1 MFSLQC
7 SGLSVPP
14 SRPERV
20 EGRSNFP
27 FLLKQLTSCFKTCLA
42 PGPRYGEGPGG
53 GIGRQIFSSGLARSR
68 FVVSLRFEDLR
79 SLESEPEV
87 SLQFSTIAFKL
98 LTQLRSALKKDQP
111 SYIYIYIYLGGLN
124 PLTTIVQ
131 WGVKAPTRCVLS
143 ICSGLSD
150 NIYIY
155 IYIHY

>member
-1 MFSLQC
+1 M
-7 SGLSVPP
+7 
-14 SRPERV
+14 
-20 EGRSNFP
+20 
-27 FLLKQLTSCFKTCLA
+27 
-42 PGPRYGEGPGG
+42 
-53 GIGRQIFSSGLARSR
+53 
-68 FVVSLRFEDLR
+68 VSLRFEDLR

-111 SYIYIYIYLGGLN
+111 SFYIYIYIYLGGLN

-155 IYIHY
+155 TLLIHHIY